1 MKGSLVL
8 GKVAGIKIQVHWTFT
23 LLLLWV
29 LFSNLRQGGD
39 RYSALFSI
47 GLVLVLFLCV
57 VLHERIFLLYEHAFV
72 ALVSLP
78 MPLAHG
84 HPRVIEDVHG

>member
-1 MKGSLVL
+1 MKGSLVV

-29 LFSNLRQGGD
+29 LISNLRQGGD
-39 RYSALFSI
+39 RYSALFSV

-57 VLHERIFLLYEHAFV
+57 VLHELGHALMARRFDITTRSIT
-72 ALVSLP
+72 LSP
-78 MPLAHG
+78 CS
-84 HPRVIEDVHG
+84 